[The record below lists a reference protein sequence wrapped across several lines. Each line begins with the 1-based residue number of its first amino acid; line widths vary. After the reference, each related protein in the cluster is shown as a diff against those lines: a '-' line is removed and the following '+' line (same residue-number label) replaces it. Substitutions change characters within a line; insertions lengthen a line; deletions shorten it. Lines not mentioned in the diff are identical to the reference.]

1 MQTVNGQATFC
12 YPAETR
18 MSMDTFRAMMESREP
33 DDAVPYLSEQ
43 DNNLVKSFPEL
54 LGDIESSIPLAD
66 EAFSGRPEAT
76 NIWIGD
82 ERSVSS
88 MHKGECVWH
97 CVLYVCVVSG
107 GVSSAGEVATY
118 LCIFSPIRSF

>member
-1 MQTVNGQATFC
+1 MQIVNGEATFC

-18 MSMDTFRAMMESREP
+18 MAMSTFRSMLQSPEP

-43 DNNLVKSFPEL
+43 DNNFANSFPEL
-54 LGDIESSIPLAD
+54 HGDVDSSIPLAD
-66 EAFSGRPEAT
+66 EAFGCLPEAT

-88 MHKGECVWH
+88 LHKG
-97 CVLYVCVVSG
+97 
-107 GVSSAGEVATY
+107 
-118 LCIFSPIRSF
+118 